1 MRRIEDMRADMEA
14 FGRRLRGASFF
25 PWRDGNRFHLL
36 NDGDE
41 FYARM
46 LEAIG
51 AAKDHVLL
59 EMYLV
64 ESGRVSDR
72 FIAVLVRAAAR
83 GVRVAAMFDAFGAL
97 GLSAEDRR
105 RLTDSGVELRFYNQL
120 GWRKQLANFLRDHR
134 KLLLVDNAVAFV
146 GGAGLTDE
154 FAGERPG
161 EAWRDLMVEIQGP
174 VVADWQAL
182 FAATWRRT
190 GGAPAPQSEPLPA
203 LADGVPGRVAT
214 SAGWHYSELSR
225 SVVEHIDGA
234 RRRAWVTSAY
244 FGPARRFRKALRR
257 AVRRGVD
264 VRLLVPGPLTDHPL
278 VRHAARR
285 FFGKMLYNDVR
296 IFEFQPRVLH
306 AKMVLCDDWV
316 SIGSSNLDRW
326 SFKWN
331 LEANQEIEDA
341 AFASLA
347 AAVFERDCEQ
357 SKELEFRAWPR
368 RGRFN
373 RLWENVAGA
382 LDRALERWR
391 RPRLP

>member
-1 MRRIEDMRADMEA
+1 MARIADVQELR
-14 FGRRLRGASFF
+14 RRLRPAPPL
-25 PWRDGNRFHLL
+25 PWRDGNRFRLL
-36 NDGDE
+36 NDGTE

-51 AAKDHVLL
+51 EANDHVLL

-64 ESGRVSDR
+64 ESGQVSNR
-72 FIAVLVRAAAR
+72 FISAMLDAVSR
-83 GVRVAAMFDAFGAL
+83 GVRVAALFDGFGAL
-97 GLSAEDRR
+97 GLRADDRQ
-105 RLTDSGVELRFYNQL
+105 RLTEGGVELRFYNAL
-120 GWRKQLANFLRDHR
+120 GWRKRLGNLLRNHR
-134 KLLLVDNAVAFV
+134 KLLLVDGAVAFV
-146 GGAGLTDE
+146 GGAGLTDA
-154 FAGERPG
+154 FAGTRPVD
-161 EAWRDLMVEIQGP
+161 AWRDLMVEIQGP
-174 VVADWQAL
+174 VVADWQSV
-182 FAATWRRT
+182 FAGTWRKT
-190 GGAPAPQSEPLPA
+190 GGGPAPRSEPLPG
-203 LADGVPGRVAT
+203 LPDGARGRVAT

-225 SVVEHIDGA
+225 SVIEHIHTA

-244 FGPARRFRKALRR
+244 FVPSRRFRKALRK
-257 AVRRGVD
+257 AARRGVD
-264 VRLLVPGPLTDHPL
+264 VRLLAPGPKTDHPV

-331 LEANQEIEDA
+331 LEANQEIDDSG
-341 AFASLA
+341 FASLA

-357 SKELEFRAWPR
+357 SEELEVRAWPR
-368 RGRFN
+368 RGRIN
-373 RLWENVAGA
+373 RLWENIAGA
-382 LDRALERWR
+382 LDRTLERWR